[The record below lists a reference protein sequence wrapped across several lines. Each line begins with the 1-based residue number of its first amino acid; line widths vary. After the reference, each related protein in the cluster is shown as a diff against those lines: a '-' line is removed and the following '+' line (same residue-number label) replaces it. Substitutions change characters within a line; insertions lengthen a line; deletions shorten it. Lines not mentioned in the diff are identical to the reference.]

1 MKLADFWDSL
11 IDIKGN
17 KFYIWGAGNT
27 SSLNLEG
34 LKRENSF
41 SIEGYIDSNINKQGK
56 EFGNKKII
64 SPDEY
69 YNKADNPVL
78 INTTNK
84 EVFRQICSNVSDLG
98 GKYYSYDS
106 LVFSRHKKEIEEV
119 YDLLEDDL
127 SKDTYLCMLNARVN
141 CDQPDESIV
150 DDRQYFCLRD
160 FLIRDP
166 KEVFVDVG
174 AYVGDSTEEY
184 IFRRAGVFDHIY
196 TFEPDSNNY
205 DALSVRLKRLKSE
218 WNIDDSRI
226 GTFKMAV
233 GDRESEAV
241 FETNIGN
248 FGLGSKIIPENNED
262 GLPKISVTTLDSFFG
277 KKKVSYIKA
286 DIESFEYNMLMGGKK
301 VIEMQKPKLAVCIY
315 HNPTDMYSIPL
326 LVKRLNPDYKIKIRQ
341 HAYNLDETVLYAY

>member
-1 MKLADFWDSL
+1 MKLTEFLDSL

-119 YDLLEDDL
+119 YNLLEDDL

-141 CDQPDESIV
+141 CDLPDESIV
-150 DDRQYFCLRD
+150 DDRQYFCLRE
-160 FLIRDP
+160 FMIINP
-166 KEVFVDVG
+166 QEVFVDIG
-174 AYVGDSTEEY
+174 AYVGDSMEEY
-184 IFRRAGVFDHIY
+184 IRRRAGVFGHIY
-196 TFEPDSNNY
+196 AFEPDPNNY
-205 DALSVRLKRLKSE
+205 DAMSVRLKRLKEE

-226 GTFKMAV
+226 ETFKMAV
-233 GDRESEAV
+233 GDHESKAV
-241 FETNIGN
+241 FESYSDNY
-248 FGLGSKIIPENNED
+248 GLGSKIVPEEKGD
-262 GLPKISVTTLDSFFG
+262 GSCQISVTTLNSLFG
-277 KKKVSYIKA
+277 DKKVSYIKA

-301 VIEMQKPKLAVCIY
+301 VIEMQKPKLAICIY

-341 HAYNLDETVLYAY
+341 HSYNLDETVLYAY